1 MKQYVIYEQPKSKIR
16 DQYCMQ
22 ILEKTEN
29 CARKS
34 LNMEVLGISKLQNW
48 LIKDINNQNFEK

>member
-1 MKQYVIYEQPKSKIR
+1 
-16 DQYCMQ
+16 MQ